1 MRFGAAFWVQRTD
14 WPSLRAAVLEAE
26 AAGFDSIWIDD
37 HLLCDEGDWSSD
49 KLEGWGVASAVAA
62 LTVRATIGHL
72 VVANTFR
79 NPGITAKQAVTLD
92 HLSGGRAVLGI
103 GGAWFEREHEAFGLD
118 FGSGF
123 GERLDRL
130 AESVEVI
137 TRLLA
142 GERLTFSGRF
152 YTLRDAVCAPLPLQE
167 RLPILIGGSGPR
179 KTLPL
184 VARYASLW
192 NAYGTPEALAAKDAL
207 LRERCAEIGRDP
219 AEIQRMVN
227 HNVVIRDDVAA
238 AERAWEAYVR
248 TGVDAEERELIGGP
262 PEAVA
267 AALRRY
273 VHIGFDHVV
282 WILRAPWD
290 LETIRRLPEVRAIF
304 EAAAPKRT

>member
-14 WPSLRAAVLEAE
+14 WQSLRDAVLEAE
-26 AAGFDSIWIDD
+26 AAGFDSVWIDD
-37 HLLCDEGDWSSD
+37 HLLCDEGDWAAD
-49 KLEGWGVASAVAA
+49 KLEGWGVASALAA
-62 LTVRATIGHL
+62 VTHRATIGHL

-79 NPGITAKQAVTLD
+79 NPGITAKQATTLD

-130 AESVEVI
+130 AEALEII

-142 GERLTFSGRF
+142 GERVDHEGRF
-152 YTLRDAVCAPLPLQE
+152 YTMRDAVCAPRPVQD

-184 VARYASLW
+184 VARHADIW
-192 NAYGTPEALAAKDAL
+192 NAYGTPEALAGKDAM

-219 AEIQRMVN
+219 TTIERMVN
-227 HNVVIRDDVAA
+227 HNVVIRDDRDA
-238 AERAWEAYVR
+238 AERAWEEYVR
-248 TGVDAEERELIGGP
+248 TGVDAEERELVGGP

-267 AALRRY
+267 ATLRPY
-273 VHIGFDHVV
+273 VDIGFDHVV

-290 LETIRRLPEVRAIF
+290 LETIRRLPEVRARL
-304 EAAAPKRT
+304 EREQAAT

>member
-14 WPSLRAAVLEAE
+14 WQSLRDAVLEAE

-37 HLLCDEGDWSSD
+37 HLLCDEGDWAAD
-49 KLEGWGVASAVAA
+49 KLEGWGVASALAA
-62 LTVRATIGHL
+62 VTQRATIGHL

-79 NPGITAKQAVTLD
+79 NPGITAKQATTLD
-92 HLSGGRAVLGI
+92 HLSRGRAVLGI

-130 AESVEVI
+130 AEALEII

-142 GERLTFSGRF
+142 GERVDHEGRF
-152 YTLRDAVCAPLPLQE
+152 YTMRDAVCAPRPVQD

-184 VARYASLW
+184 VARHADIW
-192 NAYGTPEALAAKDAL
+192 NAYGTPEALAGKDAM

-219 AEIQRMVN
+219 ATIERMVN
-227 HNVVIRDDVAA
+227 HNVVIRDDRDA
-238 AERAWEAYVR
+238 AERAWEKYVR
-248 TGVDAEERELIGGP
+248 TGVDAEERELVGGP

-267 AALRRY
+267 ATLRPY
-273 VHIGFDHVV
+273 VDIGFDHVV

-290 LETIRRLPEVRAIF
+290 LETIRRLPEVRARL
-304 EAAAPKRT
+304 EREQAAT